1 MGNRVGLA
9 GGLPNLITGIAMK
22 GQFPNPFGRPKAEK
36 TGRHIWV
43 PATLI
48 ETVQGLI
55 AEERQRKQQ
64 AKQAKEPK
72 S

>member
-1 MGNRVGLA
+1 
-9 GGLPNLITGIAMK
+9 MK

-72 S
+72 P